1 MAPGDLDVSS
11 AGFFNENTCCWSLH
25 SSSPAKAVSPDAF
38 LMGSDNETTSSENMT
53 INGSILGNNVAVAFG
68 ALILSI
74 VFLLGVPG
82 NLFIIWSILARA
94 RKRSVTTLLIL
105 NLACADSCL
114 MCLTIFFIIYLAKQ
128 NWVFGGVMCKM
139 LFYLCN
145 TNMYASIMIITLM
158 SLHRLVA
165 VVWPTY
171 LKACTRR
178 RTVLLALGGLWIV
191 VFLLALPALIFRKTE
206 KYGEGRILCG
216 THHSSPQH
224 VILQYTLETVVGFL
238 VPYVII
244 VSSYVRILRRLR
256 QTMFKRRIRSENLI
270 QAIIVTFCIF
280 WLPYHIINIVQVM
293 EVLTQKGPTKTRLYN
308 IWHSSRA
315 VTSALAFI
323 SSCANPILY
332 TFAGRSYIKA
342 DGLAFMARLFEGTVL
357 DYGARKGRQ
366 TKDQTTNLTEC
377 RTI

>member
-1 MAPGDLDVSS
+1 MGPDNG
-11 AGFFNENTCCWSLH
+11 NTSL
-25 SSSPAKAVSPDAF
+25 
-38 LMGSDNETTSSENMT
+38 NMT
-53 INGSILGNNVAVAFG
+53 DSSKDESIVSNNISVTFG

-105 NLACADSCL
+105 NLALADGFL

-128 NWVFGGVMCKM
+128 NWVFGYVMCKL

-158 SLHRLVA
+158 SLQRLVA

-171 LKACTRR
+171 LTACTRR
-178 RTVLLALGGLWIV
+178 RTVLLVLGGLWIV
-191 VFLLALPALIFRKTE
+191 VFLLALPALIFRRTE
-206 KYGEGRILCG
+206 KIDNGKERTVCATY
-216 THHSSPQH
+216 HKNPQH
-224 VILQYTLETVVGFL
+224 GVFQYTLETVVGFL
-238 VPYVII
+238 VPYMII
-244 VSSYVRILRRLR
+244 VSSYVCILRRLR

-280 WLPYHIINIVQVM
+280 WLPYHCINIVQV
-293 EVLTQKGPTKTRLYN
+293 VAALTPEGFLKKKLDN
-308 IWHSSRA
+308 IWKSSRA

-323 SSCANPILY
+323 SSCANPVLY
-332 TFAGRSYIKA
+332 ALAGRSYIKA
-342 DGLAFMARLFEGTVL
+342 DGVAFMARLFEGTVL
-357 DYGARKGRQ
+357 DYGARRSRQ
-366 TKDQTTNLTEC
+366 NKDAIRL
-377 RTI
+377 

>member
-1 MAPGDLDVSS
+1 
-11 AGFFNENTCCWSLH
+11 
-25 SSSPAKAVSPDAF
+25 
-38 LMGSDNETTSSENMT
+38 MGSENGNTSMDNTTTNDPEG
-53 INGSILGNNVAVAFG
+53 GSIVGNNISVTFG

-94 RKRSVTTLLIL
+94 RKRSVTTLLIF
-105 NLACADSCL
+105 NLACADGCL
-114 MCLTIFFIIYLAKQ
+114 MCLTFFFIIYLAKQ
-128 NWVFGGVMCKM
+128 KWIFGGVMCKL

-171 LKACTRR
+171 LTACTRR
-178 RTVLLALGGLWIV
+178 RMVLLVLGGLWIV
-191 VFLLALPALIFRKTE
+191 VFLLALPALIFREETTKNDHGKKRT
-206 KYGEGRILCG
+206 ICA
-216 THHSSPQH
+216 THHQHSQH
-224 VILQYTLETVVGFL
+224 VVFQYTLETVVGFL

-244 VSSYVRILRRLR
+244 VSSYVCILRRLR
-256 QTMFKRRIRSENLI
+256 QTMFKRRIRCENLI

-280 WLPYHIINIVQVM
+280 WLPYHIINIVQV
-293 EVLTQKGPTKTRLYN
+293 VAALIQKGPTQKRLDN
-308 IWHSSRA
+308 ISQSSRA

-332 TFAGRSYIKA
+332 AFAGRSYIKA

-357 DYGARKGRQ
+357 DYGARRSQ
-366 TKDQTTNLTEC
+366 TKEVIRL
-377 RTI
+377 

>member
-1 MAPGDLDVSS
+1 
-11 AGFFNENTCCWSLH
+11 
-25 SSSPAKAVSPDAF
+25 
-38 LMGSDNETTSSENMT
+38 MGSDNGTSSLENVT
-53 INGSILGNNVAVAFG
+53 NSNSIVSNNISVTFG

-105 NLACADSCL
+105 NLACADGCL

-128 NWVFGGVMCKM
+128 NWIFGTVMCKL

-165 VVWPTY
+165 VMWPIY
-171 LKACTRR
+171 LTACTRR
-178 RTVLLALGGLWIV
+178 RTVLLVLGGLWIV
-191 VFLLALPALIFRKTE
+191 VFLLALPALIFRRTE
-206 KYGEGRILCG
+206 KNYNGKERTVCA
-216 THHSSPQH
+216 THHQH
-224 VILQYTLETVVGFL
+224 GVFQYTLETVVGFL

-244 VSSYVRILRRLR
+244 VSSYGCILRRLR
-256 QTMFKRRIRSENLI
+256 QTMFKRRIQSENLI

-280 WLPYHIINIVQVM
+280 WLPYHCINIVQVAAA
-293 EVLTQKGPTKTRLYN
+293 LTSDGSLKKRLDN
-308 IWHSSRA
+308 IWQSSRV

-323 SSCANPILY
+323 SSCANPVLY

-357 DYGARKGRQ
+357 DYGAQRSRQ
-366 TKDQTTNLTEC
+366 NRDVIKL
-377 RTI
+377 

>member
-1 MAPGDLDVSS
+1 
-11 AGFFNENTCCWSLH
+11 
-25 SSSPAKAVSPDAF
+25 
-38 LMGSDNETTSSENMT
+38 MGSDNGNTSLNMT
-53 INGSILGNNVAVAFG
+53 NHSEDESIVSNNISVTFG

-105 NLACADSCL
+105 NLACADGCL

-128 NWVFGGVMCKM
+128 NWIFGSVMCKL

-165 VVWPTY
+165 VMWPTY
-171 LKACTRR
+171 LTACTRR
-178 RTVLLALGGLWIV
+178 RTVLLVLGGLWIV
-191 VFLLALPALIFRKTE
+191 VFLLALPALIFREEIKNDNGKERTV
-206 KYGEGRILCG
+206 CA
-216 THHSSPQH
+216 THHKSSKH
-224 VILQYTLETVVGFL
+224 VVFQYTLETVVGFL

-244 VSSYVRILRRLR
+244 VSSYVCILRRLR
-256 QTMFKRRIRSENLI
+256 QTMFKRWIRSENLI

-280 WLPYHIINIVQVM
+280 WLPYHSINIVQV
-293 EVLTQKGPTKTRLYN
+293 VAALTPKESPLKKKLDD
-308 IWHSSRA
+308 IWQSSRA

-323 SSCANPILY
+323 SSCANPVLY
-332 TFAGRSYIKA
+332 AFAGRSYIKA

-357 DYGARKGRQ
+357 DYGARRGRQ
-366 TKDQTTNLTEC
+366 NRDVIRL
-377 RTI
+377 

>member
-1 MAPGDLDVSS
+1 
-11 AGFFNENTCCWSLH
+11 
-25 SSSPAKAVSPDAF
+25 
-38 LMGSDNETTSSENMT
+38 MGSDNGTSSLENVT
-53 INGSILGNNVAVAFG
+53 NSNNIVSNNISVTFG

-105 NLACADSCL
+105 NLACADGFL

-128 NWVFGGVMCKM
+128 NWIFGSVMCKL

-165 VVWPTY
+165 VMWPTY
-171 LKACTRR
+171 LTACTRR
-178 RTVLLALGGLWIV
+178 RTVLLVLGCLWIV
-191 VFLLALPALIFRKTE
+191 VFLLALPALIFRRTE
-206 KYGEGRILCG
+206 KNYNGKERTVCA
-216 THHSSPQH
+216 THHEYPQH
-224 VILQYTLETVVGFL
+224 GVFQYTLETVVGFL

-244 VSSYVRILRRLR
+244 VSSYVCILRRLR

-280 WLPYHIINIVQVM
+280 WLPYHCINIVQVAAA
-293 EVLTQKGPTKTRLYN
+293 LTSDGSLKKRLDN
-308 IWHSSRA
+308 IWQSSRA

-323 SSCANPILY
+323 SSCANPVLY
-332 TFAGRSYIKA
+332 AFAGRSYIKA

-357 DYGARKGRQ
+357 DYGARRS
-366 TKDQTTNLTEC
+366 
-377 RTI
+377 R

>member
-1 MAPGDLDVSS
+1 
-11 AGFFNENTCCWSLH
+11 
-25 SSSPAKAVSPDAF
+25 
-38 LMGSDNETTSSENMT
+38 MGSDNGNTSLNMSNHSEDE
-53 INGSILGNNVAVAFG
+53 SIVSNNISVTFG

-82 NLFIIWSILARA
+82 NFFIIWSILARA

-105 NLACADSCL
+105 NLACADGCL

-128 NWVFGGVMCKM
+128 SWIFGSVMCKL

-165 VVWPTY
+165 VMWPTY
-171 LKACTRR
+171 LTACTRR
-178 RTVLLALGGLWIV
+178 RTVLLVLGGLWIV
-191 VFLLALPALIFRKTE
+191 VFLLALPALIFREEIKNDNGKERTV
-206 KYGEGRILCG
+206 CA
-216 THHSSPQH
+216 THQKH
-224 VILQYTLETVVGFL
+224 VVFQYTLETVVGFL

-244 VSSYVRILRRLR
+244 VSSYVRILHRLR
-256 QTMFKRRIRSENLI
+256 QTMFKRWIRSENLI

-280 WLPYHIINIVQVM
+280 WLPYHSINIVQVVAALM
-293 EVLTQKGPTKTRLYN
+293 PKESPLKKKLDD
-308 IWHSSRA
+308 IWQSSRA

-323 SSCANPILY
+323 SSCANPVLY
-332 TFAGRSYIKA
+332 AFAGRSYIKA

-357 DYGARKGRQ
+357 DYGARRGRQ
-366 TKDQTTNLTEC
+366 NRDVIRL
-377 RTI
+377 

>member
-1 MAPGDLDVSS
+1 
-11 AGFFNENTCCWSLH
+11 
-25 SSSPAKAVSPDAF
+25 
-38 LMGSDNETTSSENMT
+38 MGSQNESASSDNMT
-53 INGSILGNNVAVAFG
+53 INESIVGNNVSVTFG

-105 NLACADSCL
+105 NLACADGCL

-178 RTVLLALGGLWIV
+178 RTVLLVLGGLWIV
-191 VFLLALPALIFRKTE
+191 VFLLALPALIFRK
-206 KYGEGRILCG
+206 KKDYKEGRALCE
-216 THHSSPQH
+216 TNHSGPQH

-244 VSSYVRILRRLR
+244 VSSYARILRRLR

-280 WLPYHIINIVQVM
+280 WLPYHIINIVQV
-293 EVLTQKGPTKTRLYN
+293 VAALTQEGPTKKRLDN

-357 DYGARKGRQ
+357 DYGARKNRQ